1 MGKAY
6 EQRAHQKVKIQR
18 FLNIQKDIQDFP
30 GGPVVKS
37 LPASVGDLG
46 LIPGLGRY
54 HMPRGNEA
62 HALQLAP
69 TRPRAATNIQH
80 SQN

>member
-37 LPASVGDLG
+37 LPSSAGDAG
-46 LIPGLGRY
+46 LIPG
-54 HMPRGNEA
+54 RGTKIL
-62 HALQLAP
+62 HV
-69 TRPRAATNIQH
+69 AAIKPMH
-80 SQN
+80 SNYWVHTLWSLCHN